1 MSKILHFP
9 KQQVIITINFKLL
22 LRSLV
27 ELHNNL
33 SKGYEALGQ
42 LEDIIA
48 EREKVY
54 DSVLKRYARAIG
66 VENIP
71 VGLLEFA
78 SRNLKV
84 DMITGEITLEYDDEK
99 EEDDPGPQA
108 S

>member
-1 MSKILHFP
+1 MSKILQFP
-9 KQQVIITINFKLL
+9 KEKSLPDQLATI
-22 LRSLV
+22 SEELV
-27 ELHNNL
+27 ELHSNL
-33 SKGYEALGQ
+33 SKGYAALGQ

-48 EREKVY
+48 EKEKVF
-54 DSVLKRYARAIG
+54 DEVLKRYARAIG

-78 SRNLKV
+78 SKNLKV
-84 DMITGEITLEYDDEK
+84 DIITGEITLEYDDE

>member
-9 KQQVIITINFKLL
+9 NNKSLLHQLQEITEELA
-22 LRSLV
+22 
-27 ELHNNL
+27 ELHGNL

-42 LEDIIA
+42 LEDIIT

-54 DSVLKRYARAIG
+54 DAVLKRYAQAIG
-66 VENIP
+66 VENVPI
-71 VGLLEFA
+71 GLLEFA
-78 SRNLKV
+78 SKNLKV
-84 DMITGEITLEYDDEK
+84 DIITGDITLEYDDEE

>member
-9 KQQVIITINFKLL
+9 KNKSLPDQLNEITEELI
-22 LRSLV
+22 
-27 ELHNNL
+27 ELHKNL
-33 SKGYEALGQ
+33 QKGYEALGQ
-42 LEDIIA
+42 LESIID

-84 DMITGEITLEYDDEK
+84 DIITGEITLEYDDE
-99 EEDDPGPQA
+99 EEDEDPGPKA

>member
-9 KQQVIITINFKLL
+9 KEKSLPDQLSAIMEE
-22 LRSLV
+22 LV

-54 DSVLKRYARAIG
+54 DSVLKRYAHAIG
-66 VENIP
+66 VENVPI
-71 VGLLEFA
+71 GLLEFA

-84 DMITGEITLEYDDEK
+84 DIITGEITLEYDDE
-99 EEDDPGPQA
+99 EENEDPGPKA

>member
-1 MSKILHFP
+1 MSKILQFP
-9 KQQVIITINFKLL
+9 KNKSLPDQLNEITEELI
-22 LRSLV
+22 
-27 ELHNNL
+27 ELHKNL
-33 SKGYEALGQ
+33 QKGYDALAQ

-71 VGLLEFA
+71 IGLLEFA
-78 SRNLKV
+78 SSNLKV
-84 DMITGEITLEYDDEK
+84 DVITGEITLDYS
-99 EEDDPGPQA
+99 EEDDEEEPPPQV

>member
-9 KQQVIITINFKLL
+9 KDKSLPEQLHTITEELI
-22 LRSLV
+22 
-27 ELHNNL
+27 ELHGNL
-33 SKGYEALGQ
+33 TKGYEALGQ
-42 LEDIIA
+42 LEDIIE

-84 DMITGEITLEYDDEK
+84 DIITGEITLEYDDE
-99 EEDDPGPQA
+99 EENEDPGPKA

>member
-9 KQQVIITINFKLL
+9 KNKSLPEQLHTITEELI
-22 LRSLV
+22 
-27 ELHNNL
+27 ELHGNL
-33 SKGYEALGQ
+33 TKGYEALGQ
-42 LEDIIA
+42 LEDIIE

-54 DSVLKRYARAIG
+54 DAVLKRYAHAIG
-66 VENIP
+66 VENVPI
-71 VGLLEFA
+71 GLLEFA

>member
-9 KQQVIITINFKLL
+9 KDKSLPEQLHTITEELI
-22 LRSLV
+22 
-27 ELHNNL
+27 ELHGNL
-33 SKGYEALGQ
+33 TKGYEALGQ

-54 DSVLKRYARAIG
+54 DSVLKRYAQAIG
-66 VENIP
+66 VENVP

-78 SRNLKV
+78 SNNLKV
-84 DMITGEITLEYDDEK
+84 DMITGEITLDYS
-99 EEDDPGPQA
+99 EEEENEEEPPPQV